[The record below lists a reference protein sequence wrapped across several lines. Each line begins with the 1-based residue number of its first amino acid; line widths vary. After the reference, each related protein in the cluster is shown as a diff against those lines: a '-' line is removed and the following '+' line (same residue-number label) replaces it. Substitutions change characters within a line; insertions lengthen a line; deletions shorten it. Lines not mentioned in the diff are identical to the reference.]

1 MQNCNFPRLLMAA
14 LVFVV
19 ASPVF
24 SAELAPDCKRP
35 ARPEIPDGAAST
47 EEQLVQAQTDVKHF
61 LGEADVYL
69 ACLKKAEAGLD
80 PETEE
85 HRRHALTTA
94 HNEMVDQ
101 MHLVGDE
108 FNVAVR
114 RFNNR

>member
-1 MQNCNFPRLLMAA
+1 MSMPKTLVALTAA
-14 LVFVV
+14 LLLG
-19 ASPVF
+19 ASAP
-24 SAELAPDCKRP
+24 SIGAELAAECKRP
-35 ARPEIPDGAAST
+35 PRPAIPDGATST

-69 ACLKKAEAGLD
+69 ACLQKAEAKLD

-85 HRRHALTTA
+85 HRRHALATA
-94 HNEMVDQ
+94 HDEMVDQ

-114 RFNNR
+114 RFKEQ

>member
-1 MQNCNFPRLLMAA
+1 MHIRKSLGVLTAA
-14 LVFVV
+14 LAVV
-19 ASPVF
+19 AVSPVF
-24 SAELAPDCKRP
+24 AAELAGDCKQP
-35 ARPEIPDGAAST
+35 PGPVIPDGSAAT
-47 EEQLVQAQTDVKHF
+47 EEQLIQAQTDVKHF

-69 ACLKKAEAGLD
+69 ACLKKAESGLD

-101 MHLVGDE
+101 MHLIGDE